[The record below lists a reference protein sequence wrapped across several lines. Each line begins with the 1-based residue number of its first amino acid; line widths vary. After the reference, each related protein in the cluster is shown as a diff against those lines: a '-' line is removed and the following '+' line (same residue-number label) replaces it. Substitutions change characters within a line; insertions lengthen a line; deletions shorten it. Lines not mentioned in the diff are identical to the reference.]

1 MNTKTLTEI
10 DYFRIRDRVASY
22 CISEEGKNSLMGR
35 EPFKNADE
43 IENLKNMSREWGAYF
58 AQTRA
63 CPFSG
68 WEPVKPLLPIIKTN
82 GAALTLDQVKALGQF
97 VTSANRVRQGIKNH
111 EVDLELKI
119 LPGQVEKLPDLSDTE
134 KKIFRIIT
142 ADGEMRD
149 LPEISNIR
157 KQIASLNSKI
167 KTIMQGFTSD
177 QRFAGVLESNL
188 PVLRNGRQVLAVKAS
203 LQNRIPGI
211 IHEVSQTAQT
221 VYVEPEEAVLCS
233 NELIQKEFELK
244 AAIKKVLTDL
254 TASLQPSIP
263 LLRDALPIMC
273 LFDTTQAAE
282 KWGEENNCTYALMA
296 DGLLPPL
303 LLQARHPLLGD
314 KAVPIDIRFMEG
326 KRILIIT
333 GPNTGGKTV
342 SLKTFAL
349 LAMLNQ
355 SGFPIPAGEGTRLPI
370 FSNIFADIG
379 DDQSLDQSL
388 STFSGHMKN
397 IAQAVNAATSD
408 TLILLDELGSGTDP
422 QEGTAIAMA
431 VLDELI
437 KKQAFVLVTTHQGIL
452 KNYGY
457 TNPACINASV
467 EFNQNTL
474 SPSYHLMMGVPGESH
489 ALDIAQKSGL
499 PKVIC
504 DSARNYIAS
513 EQADVSALIRGL
525 NRKHI
530 ELNKIQ
536 KEAERKASEAE
547 EKLLRLKQKELDLK
561 RKENDLKK
569 GKTQEMNDFLVHSR
583 RQLENLVRTLKEG
596 EITRE
601 KTLAVKQF
609 INDLT
614 KDTDRLEAKVE
625 AEEEKLGREE
635 EAFAKELAKQKHP
648 TSNKKTKKKMSNA
661 EALKYASSVIT
672 DESLAGGS
680 LLGQGNPSGRGAG
693 TYTGRSQASGS
704 ANPTP
709 ITSFQPGAYVLAGNN
724 RNEGLLIEKVRKGLW
739 QVQFGS
745 VKMTMK
751 EKDLKL
757 SGRQAEPLKA
767 DLSLDISSPSL
778 VNGSYII
785 EKDVERPAFELRLLG
800 MHTEEAVRAL
810 EHQIDLCILNNFQHF
825 SVIHGKGEGL
835 LQQAV
840 RDYLS
845 HSPLIADFEYAPAE
859 DGGAGKTYVTLK
871 S

>member
-10 DYFRIRDRVASY
+10 DFFRIRDQVASY
-22 CISEEGKNSLMGR
+22 CLSEEGKASLLSR
-35 EPFKNADE
+35 EPLKKSSE
-43 IENLKNMSREWGAYF
+43 IEHLKNLSREWGLYLS
-58 AQTRA
+58 QTHA
-63 CPFSG
+63 SPLSL
-68 WEPVKPLLPIIKTN
+68 WNPVKPLLAIIKTN
-82 GAALTLDQVKALGQF
+82 GAALTLEQLASIGQLVISVNKVK
-97 VTSANRVRQGIKNH
+97 QGISQH
-111 EVDLELKI
+111 QVSLGLKL
-119 LPGQVEKLPDLSDTE
+119 LPQEVEKLPDLSETE
-134 KKIFRIIT
+134 KKVFRVIT
-142 ADGEMRD
+142 PDGEMRD

-177 QRFAGVLESNL
+177 QKLSGVLESNV

-211 IHEVSQTAQT
+211 IHEVSQSAQT
-221 VYVEPEEAVLCS
+221 VYIEPEEAVLCS
-233 NELIQKEFELK
+233 NELIQKEFEL
-244 AAIKKVLTDL
+244 AAVIKRILTET

-263 LLRDALPIMC
+263 LLRDALPVMI
-273 LFDTTQAAE
+273 LLDTTLAAQR
-282 KWGEENNCTYALMA
+282 WGAEHNCTYAMPA
-296 DGLLPPL
+296 KDQPPL

-314 KAVPIDIRFMEG
+314 KTVPIDIRFMEG
-326 KRILIIT
+326 KRVLIIT

-349 LAMLNQ
+349 LSMLNQ
-355 SGFPIPAGEGTRLPI
+355 AGFPIPVAEGSFLPV

-397 IAQAVNAATSD
+397 IAQAVNAASSD

-431 VLDELI
+431 VLDQLI
-437 KKQAFVLVTTHQGIL
+437 EKKSFVLVTTHQGIL

-457 TNPACINASV
+457 TNPSCINASV
-467 EFNQNTL
+467 EFNQDTL
-474 SPSYHLMMGVPGESH
+474 SPSYHLLMGVPGESH

-499 PKVIC
+499 PSSIC
-504 DSARNYIAS
+504 KAARNYIAT

-536 KEAERKASEAE
+536 KEAEKQASEAQ
-547 EKLLRLKQKELDLK
+547 EKLLRLKQKEIDLR

-601 KTLAVKQF
+601 KTLGVKSF
-609 INDLT
+609 INELT
-614 KDTDRLEAKVE
+614 QESQRLENKVE
-625 AEEEKLGREE
+625 AEEEKLSRDEE
-635 EAFAKELAKQKHP
+635 NFAKELAKQKHP
-648 TSNKKTKKKMSNA
+648 GSNKKTKKKMSNA
-661 EALKYASSVIT
+661 EALKYATSVISQ
-672 DESLAGGS
+672 ESLAGGAES
-680 LLGQGNPSGRGAG
+680 KSKTA
-693 TYTGRSQASGS
+693 ASS
-704 ANPTP
+704 SS
-709 ITSFQPGAYVLAGNN
+709 IISFQPGARVISKTTGIEGTILA
-724 RNEGLLIEKVRKGLW
+724 KGKKGAW

-745 VKMTMK
+745 VKMEAK

-757 SGRQAEPLKA
+757 SAKQ
-767 DLSLDISSPSL
+767 DLNLTPDVSLDISSPVL
-778 VNGSYII
+778 VNGNYIY
-785 EKDVERPAFELRLLG
+785 EKEKERPAYELRLLG
-800 MHTEEAVRAL
+800 MYSDEAVRAL
-810 EHQIDLCILNNFQHF
+810 EHQIDLCVLNNLMHF
-825 SVIHGKGEGL
+825 SVIHGKGDGV

-845 HSPLIADFEYAPAE
+845 HSPFVADFEYAPAE

>member
-1 MNTKTLTEI
+1 N
-10 DYFRIRDRVASY
+10 
-22 CISEEGKNSLMGR
+22 
-35 EPFKNADE
+35 
-43 IENLKNMSREWGAYF
+43 
-58 AQTRA
+58 
-63 CPFSG
+63 
-68 WEPVKPLLPIIKTN
+68 PVKPLLAIIKTN
-82 GAALTLDQVKALGQF
+82 GAALTLEQLASIGQLVISVNKVK
-97 VTSANRVRQGIKNH
+97 QGISQH
-111 EVDLELKI
+111 QVSLGLKL
-119 LPGQVEKLPDLSDTE
+119 LPQEVEKLPDLSETE
-134 KKIFRIIT
+134 KKVFRVIT
-142 ADGEMRD
+142 PDGEMRD

-177 QRFAGVLESNL
+177 QRLSGVLESNV

-211 IHEVSQTAQT
+211 IHEVSQSAQT
-221 VYVEPEEAVLCS
+221 VYIEPEEAVLCS
-233 NELIQKEFELK
+233 NELIQKEFEL
-244 AAIKKVLTDL
+244 AAVIKRILTET

-263 LLRDALPIMC
+263 LLRDALPVMI
-273 LFDTTQAAE
+273 LFDTTLAAQR
-282 KWGEENNCTYALMA
+282 WGAEHNCTYAMPA
-296 DGLLPPL
+296 KDQPPL

-326 KRILIIT
+326 KRVLIIT

-349 LAMLNQ
+349 LSMLNQ
-355 SGFPIPAGEGTRLPI
+355 AGFPIPAAEGSFLPV

-397 IAQAVNAATSD
+397 IAQAVNSASSD

-431 VLDELI
+431 VLDQLI
-437 KKQAFVLVTTHQGIL
+437 EKKSFVLVTTHQGIL

-457 TNPACINASV
+457 TNPSCINASV
-467 EFNQNTL
+467 EFNQDTL
-474 SPSYHLMMGVPGESH
+474 SPSYHLLMGVPGESH

-499 PKVIC
+499 PSSIC
-504 DSARNYIAS
+504 KAARNYIAT

-530 ELNKIQ
+530 ELNKVQ
-536 KEAERKASEAE
+536 KEAEKQASEAQ
-547 EKLLRLKQKELDLK
+547 EKLLRLKQKEIDLR

-601 KTLAVKQF
+601 KTLGVKSF
-609 INDLT
+609 INELT
-614 KDTDRLEAKVE
+614 QESQRLENKVE
-625 AEEEKLGREE
+625 AEEEKLSRDEE
-635 EAFAKELAKQKHP
+635 NFAKELAKQKHP
-648 TSNKKTKKKMSNA
+648 SSNKKTKKKMSNA

-672 DESLAGGS
+672 TESLA
-680 LLGQGNPSGRGAG
+680 NGAAASKSKENVASSS
-693 TYTGRSQASGS
+693 SQIK
-704 ANPTP
+704 T
-709 ITSFQPGAYVLAGNN
+709 FQPGARVISKTTGI
-724 RNEGLLIEKVRKGLW
+724 EGTIIAKGKKGIW

-745 VKMTMK
+745 MKMEVK

-757 SGRQAEPLKA
+757 SAKQEVN
-767 DLSLDISSPSL
+767 LSPDVSLEVSSPVL
-778 VNGSYII
+778 VNGNYIF
-785 EKDVERPAFELRLLG
+785 EKEKERPAYELRLLG
-800 MHTEEAVRAL
+800 MYSDEAVQAL
-810 EHQIDLCILNNFQHF
+810 EHQIDLCVLNNLMHF
-825 SVIHGKGEGL
+825 SVIHGKGDGV

-845 HSPLIADFEYAPAE
+845 HSPFVADFEYAPAE

>member
-10 DYFRIRDRVASY
+10 DFFRIRDQVASY
-22 CISEEGKNSLMGR
+22 CLSEEGKASLLSR
-35 EPFKNADE
+35 EPFKKSSE
-43 IENLKNMSREWGAYF
+43 IEHLKNLSREWGLYLS
-58 AQTRA
+58 QTHA
-63 CPFSG
+63 SPLSS
-68 WEPVKPLLPIIKTN
+68 WNPVNPLLAIIKTN
-82 GAALTLDQVKALGQF
+82 GAALTLEQLASIGQL
-97 VTSANRVRQGIKNH
+97 VISVNKVMQGISQH
-111 EVDLELKI
+111 QVSLGLKL
-119 LPGQVEKLPDLSDTE
+119 LPQEVEKLPDLSETE
-134 KKIFRIIT
+134 KKVLRVIT
-142 ADGEMRD
+142 PDGEMRD

-177 QRFAGVLESNL
+177 QRLSGVLESNV

-211 IHEVSQTAQT
+211 IHEVSQSAQT
-221 VYVEPEEAVLCS
+221 VYIEPEEAVLCS
-233 NELIQKEFELK
+233 NELIQKEFEL
-244 AAIKKVLTDL
+244 AAVIKRILTET

-263 LLRDALPIMC
+263 LLRDALPVMI
-273 LFDTTQAAE
+273 LFDTTLAAQR
-282 KWGEENNCTYALMA
+282 WGAEHNCTYAMPA
-296 DGLLPPL
+296 KDQPPL

-326 KRILIIT
+326 KRVLIIT

-349 LAMLNQ
+349 LSMLNQ
-355 SGFPIPAGEGTRLPI
+355 AGFPIPAAEGSFLPV

-397 IAQAVNAATSD
+397 IAQAVNSASSD

-431 VLDELI
+431 VLDKLI
-437 KKQAFVLVTTHQGIL
+437 EKKSFVLVTTHQGIL

-457 TNPACINASV
+457 TNPSCINASV
-467 EFNQNTL
+467 EFNQDTL
-474 SPSYHLMMGVPGESH
+474 SPSYHLLMGVPGESH

-499 PKVIC
+499 PSSIC
-504 DSARNYIAS
+504 KAARNYIAT

-530 ELNKIQ
+530 ELNKVQ
-536 KEAERKASEAE
+536 KEAEKQASEAQ
-547 EKLLRLKQKELDLK
+547 EKLLRLKQKEIELR

-601 KTLAVKQF
+601 KTLGVKSF
-609 INDLT
+609 INELT
-614 KDTDRLEAKVE
+614 KESQRLENKVE
-625 AEEEKLGREE
+625 AEEEKLSRDEE
-635 EAFAKELAKQKHP
+635 NFAKELAKQKHP
-648 TSNKKTKKKMSNA
+648 SSNKKTKKKMSNA

-672 DESLAGGS
+672 TESLTNGLPASKSKENGVS
-680 LLGQGNPSGRGAG
+680 SS
-693 TYTGRSQASGS
+693 SQIK
-704 ANPTP
+704 T
-709 ITSFQPGAYVLAGNN
+709 FQPGARVISKTTGI
-724 RNEGLLIEKVRKGLW
+724 EGTIIAKGKKGIW

-745 VKMTMK
+745 MKMEIK

-757 SGRQAEPLKA
+757 SAKQDENLTP
-767 DLSLDISSPSL
+767 DFSLEVSSPVL
-778 VNGSYII
+778 VNGNYIF
-785 EKDVERPAFELRLLG
+785 EKEKERPAYELRLLG
-800 MHTEEAVRAL
+800 MYSDEAVRAL
-810 EHQIDLCILNNFQHF
+810 EHQIDLCVLNNLMHF
-825 SVIHGKGEGL
+825 SVIHGKGDGV

-845 HSPLIADFEYAPAE
+845 HSPFVADFEYAPAE